1 MAFALQMHSNHS
13 ARKQRP
19 SSRLEPLP
27 DGMTVASASAP
38 SSPAPLARQARH
50 LRAVARRL
58 ILAGL
63 TLFLVSILIFAATQ
77 ALPGD
82 PARAILGQGAT
93 AEQVEQLQAELGLD
107 RPLVEQY
114 TSWLGG
120 LLRGDLGI
128 SLQNRQPVTELVGER
143 AVASMILVGITAL
156 IAVPFALVAGIA
168 AATHRDRRFDRGVQ
182 AATLGITAL
191 PEFVIGLLLVA
202 LLSTTLIQLLPAVAV
217 IPPGDSPLAHPDRL
231 ALPVLT
237 LTLAVL
243 PYLTRLVRG
252 SMIEALESQYVQMAR
267 LKGLTERV
275 ILWRHA
281 LPNAMVP
288 AVQATALTLAYL
300 TGGVV
305 VVEFLFSYPGLG
317 TVLTEAVAARN
328 LPVIQIVVLAFAA
341 SYLAFNLLADLATVM
356 LTPRLRVGA

>member
-1 MAFALQMHSNHS
+1 
-13 ARKQRP
+13 
-19 SSRLEPLP
+19 
-27 DGMTVASASAP
+27 MTIASASAP
-38 SSPAPLARQARH
+38 SSSTRVLRQARH
-50 LRAVARRL
+50 LRWVARRL

-63 TLFLVSILIFAATQ
+63 TLFLVSILIFVATQ

-82 PARAILGQGAT
+82 PARAILGQGA
-93 AEQVEQLQAELGLD
+93 AVDQVQRLQAELGLD

-114 TSWLGG
+114 TSWFGG
-120 LLRGDLGI
+120 LFQGDLGV
-128 SLQNRQPVTELVGER
+128 SLQNRQPVTELAGER
-143 AVASMILVGITAL
+143 AVASMILVGLTAL
-156 IAVPFALVAGIA
+156 IAVPLALVVGVS
-168 AATHRDRRFDRGVQ
+168 AATHRDRRFDHGVQ
-182 AATLGITAL
+182 AATLGLTAL

-202 LLSTTLIQLLPAVAV
+202 LLSTTVIQLLPAVAL
-217 IPPGDSPLAHPDRL
+217 IPPGDSPLAHPNQL

-237 LTLAVL
+237 LILAVL

-252 SMIEALESQYVQMAR
+252 SMIDALESQYVQMAR
-267 LKGLTERV
+267 LKGLPERV

-281 LPNAMVP
+281 LPNAMAP

-317 TVLTEAVAARN
+317 SLLTEAVAARN
-328 LPVIQIVVLAFAA
+328 LPVIQVVVLIFAA
-341 SYLAFNLLADLATVM
+341 SYLAFNLLADLVTVL